1 MGFIENFERRLES
14 LVNGAFSKAFK
25 SQLQP
30 VEISAAIKAKM
41 DVSAAVI
48 GKDRILAPNEFRVSL
63 SQQDLLR
70 LNSLSDHLVPEITKQ
85 VSSHIK
91 KQRYQL
97 TDALSISLTASSSLA
112 VGQIQVAASGS
123 KAAQV
128 ASVSWVPALDISGKR
143 YLLAKAKTTVG
154 RDGVADI
161 QVSDSGLSRTH
172 FAINWD
178 GTSATVED
186 LGSTNGTNVA
196 GRDVKLQEISAD
208 TVIKAGRTEFVFR
221 VIAKNQGDLA

>member
-1 MGFIENFERRLES
+1 MGFIENFERRLETF
-14 LVNGAFSKAFK
+14 VNGAFSKAFK

-63 SQQDLLR
+63 SQTDLLR
-70 LNSLSDHLVPEITKQ
+70 LNSLGEDLVDEISKQ
-85 VSSHIK
+85 VNSHAK

-97 TDALSISLTASSSLA
+97 TNQLAISLSASPTLA
-112 VGQIQVAASGS
+112 IGQISVAASGS
-123 KAAQV
+123 KAEQV
-128 ASVSWVPALDISGKR
+128 ANVSWVPAIDIAGKR
-143 YLLAKAKTTVG
+143 YLLAKAKTTIG
-154 RDGVADI
+154 RDATADI
-161 QVSDSGLSRTH
+161 QVNDSGLSRTH

-178 GTSATVED
+178 GSTGSVED
-186 LGSTNGTNVA
+186 LGSTNGTTVA
-196 GRDVKLQEISAD
+196 GVNVKLQTISAD

-221 VIAKNQGDLA
+221 VIAKSQGGE

>member
-70 LNSLSDHLVPEITKQ
+70 LKSLGDHLIPEITKQ
-85 VSSHIK
+85 VSSHVK

-97 TDALSISLTASSSLA
+97 TDALSVSLTASSSLA

-128 ASVSWVPALDISGKR
+128 ANVSWVPALDISGKR

-154 RDGVADI
+154 RDAVADI
-161 QVSDSGLSRTH
+161 QVNDSGLSRTH

-186 LGSTNGTNVA
+186 LGSTNGTSVA
-196 GRDVKLQEISAD
+196 GRDLKLQEISAD

-221 VIAKNQGDLA
+221 VIAKSQGDLA

>member
-1 MGFIENFERRLES
+1 MGFVENFERRLERF
-14 LVNGAFSKAFK
+14 VNGAFSKAFK

-63 SQQDLLR
+63 SQPDLLR
-70 LNSLSDHLVPEITKQ
+70 LNSLGDNLVEEITKQ
-85 VSSHIK
+85 VNTHVK

-97 TDALSISLTASSSLA
+97 TDTLNISLSSSSTLA
-112 VGQIQVAASGS
+112 IGQIQVAASGS

-128 ASVSWVPALDISGKR
+128 ANVSWVPALDIAGKR
-143 YLLAKAKTTVG
+143 YLLAKEKTTVG
-154 RDGVADI
+154 RDAVADI
-161 QVSDSGLSRTH
+161 QVNDAGLSRTH

-178 GTSATVED
+178 GSNASVED
-186 LGSTNGTNVA
+186 LGSTNGTTVA
-196 GRDVKLQEISAD
+196 GREVKLQAIAAD
-208 TVIKAGRTEFVFR
+208 TVINAGRTEFVFR
-221 VIAKNQGDLA
+221 VVAKNQGGE

>member
-1 MGFIENFERRLES
+1 MGFVENFERRLES
-14 LVNGAFSKAFK
+14 FVNGAFSKAFK

-63 SQQDLLR
+63 SQPDLLR
-70 LNSLSDHLVPEITKQ
+70 LNSLGDNLVAEITKQ
-85 VSSHIK
+85 VSAHVK

-97 TDALSISLTASSSLA
+97 TDELKVSLSSSSTLA

-128 ASVSWVPALDISGKR
+128 ANVSWVPALDISGKR
-143 YLLAKAKTTVG
+143 YLLAKEKTTVG
-154 RDGVADI
+154 RDAIADI
-161 QVSDSGLSRTH
+161 QVNDSGLSRTH

-178 GTSATVED
+178 GANATDED
-186 LGSTNGTNVA
+186 LGSTNGTTVA
-196 GRDVKLQEISAD
+196 GHDVKIQNISAD

-221 VIAKNQGDLA
+221 VVAKNQGDA

>member
-1 MGFIENFERRLES
+1 LGFVENFERRLERF
-14 LVNGAFSKAFK
+14 VNGAFSKAFK

-63 SQQDLLR
+63 SQPDLLR
-70 LNSLSDHLVPEITKQ
+70 LNSLGDNLVEEITKQ
-85 VSSHIK
+85 VNAHVK

-97 TDALSISLTASSSLA
+97 TDTLNISLSSSSTLA
-112 VGQIQVAASGS
+112 IGQIQVAASGS

-128 ASVSWVPALDISGKR
+128 ANVSWVPALDIAGKR
-143 YLLAKAKTTVG
+143 YLLAKEKTTVG
-154 RDGVADI
+154 RDAIADI
-161 QVSDSGLSRTH
+161 QVNDSGLSRTH

-178 GTSATVED
+178 GSNASVED
-186 LGSTNGTNVA
+186 LGSTNGTTVA
-196 GRDVKLQEISAD
+196 GREVKLQAIAAD
-208 TVIKAGRTEFVFR
+208 TVINAGRTEFVFR
-221 VIAKNQGDLA
+221 VVAKNQGGE

>member
-1 MGFIENFERRLES
+1 MGFIENFEHRLES
-14 LVNGAFSKAFK
+14 FVNGAFSKAFK

-63 SQQDLLR
+63 SEQDLAR
-70 LNSLSDHLVPEITKQ
+70 LKSLGDHLIPEITKQ
-85 VSSHIK
+85 VNSHVK

-97 TDALSISLTASSSLA
+97 TDALNVSLTPSSSLA

-123 KAAQV
+123 KANQV
-128 ASVSWVPALDISGKR
+128 ANVTWVPAIDISGKR
-143 YLLAKAKTTVG
+143 YLLAKAKTTIG
-154 RDGVADI
+154 RDAVSDV
-161 QVSDSGLSRTH
+161 QVNDSGLSRTH

-178 GTSATVED
+178 GSNATLED
-186 LGSTNGTNVA
+186 MGSTNGTSVA
-196 GRDVKLQEISAD
+196 GRNVKLQEISAD
-208 TVIKAGRTEFVFR
+208 TVIQAGRTEFVFR
-221 VIAKNQGDLA
+221 VIAKNQGDPA

>member
-1 MGFIENFERRLES
+1 MGFIENFERRLENF
-14 LVNGAFSKAFK
+14 VNGAFSKAFK

-48 GKDRILAPNEFRVSL
+48 GKDRILAPNEFNVSL

-70 LNSLSDHLVPEITKQ
+70 LKSLGENLVSEITKQ
-85 VSSHIK
+85 VNSHVK

-97 TDALSISLTASSSLA
+97 TADLAITLTSSSTLA
-112 VGQIQVAASGS
+112 LGQIQVSASGS
-123 KAAQV
+123 KAEQV
-128 ASVSWVPALDISGKR
+128 ANVSWVPALDISGKR
-143 YLLAKAKTTVG
+143 YLLAKSKTTVG
-154 RDGVADI
+154 RDAAADI
-161 QVSDSGLSRTH
+161 QVNDAGLSRTH

-178 GTSATVED
+178 GSSASVED
-186 LGSTNGTNVA
+186 LGSTNGTTVA
-196 GRDVKLQEISAD
+196 GVNVKVQNISAD

-221 VIAKNQGDLA
+221 VVAKNQGGE

>member
-1 MGFIENFERRLES
+1 LGFVENFERRLERF
-14 LVNGAFSKAFK
+14 VNGAFSKAFK

-63 SQQDLLR
+63 SQPDLLR
-70 LNSLSDHLVPEITKQ
+70 LNSLGDNLVEEITKQ
-85 VSSHIK
+85 VNAHVK

-97 TDALSISLTASSSLA
+97 TDTLNISLSSSSTLA
-112 VGQIQVAASGS
+112 IGQIQVAASGS

-128 ASVSWVPALDISGKR
+128 ANVSWVPALDIDGKR
-143 YLLAKAKTTVG
+143 YLLAKEKTTVG
-154 RDGVADI
+154 RDAIADI
-161 QVSDSGLSRTH
+161 QINDSGLSRTH

-178 GTSATVED
+178 GSNASVED
-186 LGSTNGTNVA
+186 LGSTNGTTVA
-196 GRDVKLQEISAD
+196 GREVKLQAIAAD
-208 TVIKAGRTEFVFR
+208 TVINAGRTEFVFR
-221 VIAKNQGDLA
+221 VVAKNQGGE

>member
-1 MGFIENFERRLES
+1 MGLVENFERRLES
-14 LVNGAFSKAFK
+14 FVNGAFSKAFK

-63 SQQDLLR
+63 SQPDLLR
-70 LNSLSDHLVPEITKQ
+70 LNSLGDNLVAEIAKQ
-85 VSSHIK
+85 VSAHVK

-97 TDALSISLTASSSLA
+97 TDELKVSLSSSSTLA

-128 ASVSWVPALDISGKR
+128 ANVSWVPALDISGKR
-143 YLLAKAKTTVG
+143 YLLAKDKTTVG
-154 RDGVADI
+154 RDAVADI
-161 QVSDSGLSRTH
+161 QVNDSGLSRTH
-172 FAINWD
+172 FAISWD
-178 GTSATVED
+178 GANATVED
-186 LGSTNGTNVA
+186 LGSTNGTTVA
-196 GRDVKLQEISAD
+196 GHDVKLQNISAD

-221 VIAKNQGDLA
+221 VVAKNQGDA

>member
-1 MGFIENFERRLES
+1 MGFIENFERRLETF
-14 LVNGAFSKAFK
+14 VNGAFSKAFK

-63 SQQDLLR
+63 SQTDLLR
-70 LNSLSDHLVPEITKQ
+70 LNSLGDNLVSEISKQ
-85 VSSHIK
+85 VSAHVK

-97 TDALSISLTASSSLA
+97 TDELAISLSASSTLA
-112 VGQIQVAASGS
+112 IGQLSVAASGS
-123 KAAQV
+123 KAEQV
-128 ASVSWVPALDISGKR
+128 ANVSWVPAIDIAGKR
-143 YLLAKAKTTVG
+143 YLLAKAKTTIG
-154 RDGVADI
+154 RDATADI
-161 QVSDSGLSRTH
+161 QVNDSGLSRTH

-178 GTSATVED
+178 GSSASVED
-186 LGSTNGTNVA
+186 LRSTNGTTIA
-196 GRDVKLQEISAD
+196 GVNVKLQNISAD

-221 VIAKNQGDLA
+221 VIAKNQGGE

>member
-1 MGFIENFERRLES
+1 LGLVENFERRLES
-14 LVNGAFSKAFK
+14 FVNGAFSKAFK

-63 SQQDLLR
+63 SQPDLLR
-70 LNSLSDHLVPEITKQ
+70 LNSLGDNLVAEITKQ
-85 VSSHIK
+85 VSAHVK

-97 TDALSISLTASSSLA
+97 TDELKVSLSSSSTLA

-128 ASVSWVPALDISGKR
+128 ANVSWVPALDISGKR
-143 YLLAKAKTTVG
+143 YLLAKEKTTVG
-154 RDGVADI
+154 RDAIADI
-161 QVSDSGLSRTH
+161 QVNDSGLSRTH

-178 GTSATVED
+178 GSSATVED
-186 LGSTNGTNVA
+186 LGSTNGTTVA
-196 GRDVKLQEISAD
+196 GHDVKLQNISAD

-221 VIAKNQGDLA
+221 VVAKNQGDA

>member
-1 MGFIENFERRLES
+1 LGFIENFERRLETF
-14 LVNGAFSKAFK
+14 VNGAFSKAFK

-63 SQQDLLR
+63 SQTDLLR
-70 LNSLSDHLVPEITKQ
+70 LNSLGDNLVSEISKQ
-85 VSSHIK
+85 VASHVK

-97 TDALSISLTASSSLA
+97 TDELAISLSASSTLA
-112 VGQIQVAASGS
+112 IGQISVAASGS
-123 KAAQV
+123 KAEQV
-128 ASVSWVPALDISGKR
+128 ANVSWVPAIDIAGKR
-143 YLLAKAKTTVG
+143 YVLAKAKTTIG
-154 RDGVADI
+154 RDATADI
-161 QVSDSGLSRTH
+161 QVNDAGLSRTH

-178 GTSATVED
+178 GSSGSVED
-186 LGSTNGTNVA
+186 LGSTNGTTVA
-196 GRDVKLQEISAD
+196 GANVKLQNIGAD

-221 VIAKNQGDLA
+221 VIAKNQGGE

>member
-1 MGFIENFERRLES
+1 MGFIENFERRLETF
-14 LVNGAFSKAFK
+14 VNGAFSKAFK

-63 SQQDLLR
+63 SQTDLLR
-70 LNSLSDHLVPEITKQ
+70 LHSLGDNLVSEISKQ
-85 VSSHIK
+85 VASHVK

-97 TDALSISLTASSSLA
+97 TDDLAISLSASSTLA
-112 VGQIQVAASGS
+112 IGQISVAASGS
-123 KAAQV
+123 KAEQV
-128 ASVSWVPALDISGKR
+128 ANVSWVPAIDIAGKR
-143 YLLAKAKTTVG
+143 YLLAKAKTTIG
-154 RDGVADI
+154 RDATADI
-161 QVSDSGLSRTH
+161 QVNDSGLSRKH

-178 GTSATVED
+178 GSSGSVED
-186 LGSTNGTNVA
+186 LGSTNGTSVA
-196 GRDVKLQEISAD
+196 GANVKLQNIGAD

-221 VIAKNQGDLA
+221 VIAKNQSGE

>member
-1 MGFIENFERRLES
+1 MGFIENFEHRLES
-14 LVNGAFSKAFK
+14 FVNGAFSKAFK

-41 DVSAAVI
+41 DVSAAVM
-48 GKDRILAPNEFRVSL
+48 GKDRIIAPNEFRVSL
-63 SQQDLLR
+63 SQMDLVR
-70 LNSLSDHLVPEITKQ
+70 LNNLGDGLVTEITKQ
-85 VSSHIK
+85 VNSHVK

-97 TDALSISLTASSSLA
+97 TDALNVSLTPSSNLA

-123 KAAQV
+123 KAHQV
-128 ASVSWVPALDISGKR
+128 ANVTWVPAIDIAGKR
-143 YLLAKAKTTVG
+143 YLLAKAKTTIG
-154 RDGVADI
+154 RDAVSDI
-161 QVSDSGLSRTH
+161 QVNDSGLSRTH

-178 GTSATVED
+178 GSNATVED
-186 LGSTNGTNVA
+186 MGSTNGTSVA
-196 GRDVKLQEISAD
+196 GRNIKLQEITAD

>member
-1 MGFIENFERRLES
+1 MGFIENFERRLETF
-14 LVNGAFSKAFK
+14 VNGAFSKAFK

-63 SQQDLLR
+63 SQTDLLR
-70 LNSLSDHLVPEITKQ
+70 LNSLGEDLVDEISKQ
-85 VSSHIK
+85 VNSHAK

-97 TDALSISLTASSSLA
+97 TDKLAISLSASPTLA
-112 VGQIQVAASGS
+112 IGQISVAASGS
-123 KAAQV
+123 KAEQV
-128 ASVSWVPALDISGKR
+128 ANVSWVPAIDIAGKR
-143 YLLAKAKTTVG
+143 YLLAKAKTTIG
-154 RDGVADI
+154 RDATADI
-161 QVSDSGLSRTH
+161 QVNDSGLSRTH

-178 GTSATVED
+178 GSTGSVED
-186 LGSTNGTNVA
+186 LGSTNGTTVSGVN
-196 GRDVKLQEISAD
+196 VKLQTISAD

-221 VIAKNQGDLA
+221 VIAKSQGGE